1 MASVLL
7 YTNRNCGWAVRNYA
21 ALIEKDVDFEAQ
33 PAADV
38 DGNKSTEF
46 LKLTP
51 YAKTPVLVCGGH
63 AVFESTL
70 INEYIDERF
79 PDPPLMPEGA
89 RERSNVRK
97 WIHYCEHRLLPML
110 TTIARTR
117 DPDSRK
123 YAVKKFGDEA
133 QRFGRDVLT
142 ETGGDRTCSVIDSP
156 LQTCASPPFS
166 GRSRHLTTRRS
177 PWGTR
182 RCSAG
187 RTIFSRGHRLSV
199 RMKYKEDSSF
209 EETTCVVPD
218 SVRCK
223 SRGI

>member
-1 MASVLL
+1 VASVLL

-142 ETGGDRTCSVIDSP
+142 EDWRGPYLFGDRFTLADLC
-156 LQTCASPPFS
+156 FS
-166 GRSRHLTTRRS
+166 TLF
-177 PWGTR
+177 
-182 RCSAG
+182 
-187 RTIFSRGHRLSV
+187 RTIETLDDPALSLGHPALQRWAHNILSRPSIV
-199 RMKYKEDSSF
+199 RAHEIQ
-209 EETTCVVPD
+209 
-218 SVRCK
+218 
-223 SRGI
+223 RGLEF